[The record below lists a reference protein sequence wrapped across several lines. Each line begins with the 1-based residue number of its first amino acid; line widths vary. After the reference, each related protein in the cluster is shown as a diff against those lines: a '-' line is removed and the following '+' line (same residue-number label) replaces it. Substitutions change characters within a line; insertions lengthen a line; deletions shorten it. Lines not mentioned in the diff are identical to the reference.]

1 MISNVP
7 IKRHIDRRAPASSL
21 HQLLVLPIP
30 KQSAPRPLRRQFLR
44 DLSFL
49 LPAFGVALGWL
60 LLRGQSPFVGATL
73 FASCGLLL
81 LLRLHT
87 AWIAWR
93 ARRRMTAL
101 RHWQRRYRRP
111 PADEQPAVV
120 YVAVPRA
127 DAPGEK
133 SYEDVTSHTIPVSD
147 GVAVELKILRRHC
160 GATSVSG
167 RSNKPR
173 STNLFSAWSAFAY
186 RNLRARSS
194 STCAR
199 AR

>member
-1 MISNVP
+1 MSPAFALRSMAMISNVP

-93 ARRRMTAL
+93 ARRRMSAL

-147 GVAVELKILRRHC
+147 GVAVDAGAQFQRR
-160 GATSVSG
+160 ARW
-167 RSNKPR
+167 RSN
-173 STNLFSAWSAFAY
+173 
-186 RNLRARSS
+186 
-194 STCAR
+194 
-199 AR
+199 